1 MDIYGILAI
10 IGGLVLFLYG
20 ITTLGEGLKKVSG
33 GKMEDILQSLTS
45 NKWKGALLGMLVT
58 AVIQSSGATIVMVV
72 GFVNSEIMS
81 LGQAVGVILGANIG
95 TTITAWLL
103 SLTGI
108 QSDNIFLSLLKPANF
123 SPIVGLVGI
132 FLMMFCKKQKQ
143 KDVGGILTSFAVLLL
158 GMTAMSQGAAPL
170 ADNPEF
176 VGLLTAFSNPI
187 LGLLVGLIVTVIL
200 QSSSASI
207 GILQSLSLT
216 GVLPMGSA
224 IPVIMGEN
232 IGSAITGIIGA
243 IGATRNAIRASL
255 LQLFYCLIKTGVFMV
270 GFYSLNAF
278 FHFPIMEQT
287 ANPVMIAVF
296 HSVFN
301 IIAVLLM
308 LPASDVLVRLVQ
320 KALPIT
326 EKERA
331 VSERKRELQM
341 LDPRFITS
349 TSYAIDQCQKAT
361 VRMADYTQEA
371 LETAVDLVL
380 HYNEEG
386 AAKVDQ
392 LERTVDDYEDQ
403 LNSYLSSI
411 SGKTF
416 TAKDSHMFTLLM
428 HCIGDFERI
437 SDHALNVMQKAREMN
452 EKGEMFSPRAQ
463 EELQIFESALKD
475 IMERTVRA
483 FREDNLQIAA
493 TVEPLEEVIDGLNM
507 EIKRRHV
514 KRLRKGKCT
523 VETGMAL
530 EDIITD
536 YERIADHCNN
546 IAVHLSQRTEDG
558 FDTHEYLEHL
568 EHNARQDFR
577 TNVSL
582 FEAKYRLPG
591 LEETAASEPEET
603 PAENSEE
610 PKETVEPVLTPSEK
624 FKKKAKEKKE
634 EKKASKKDA
643 KKEVKKA
650 KKNKE

>member
-1 MDIYGILAI
+1 MDIYGILSI

-20 ITTLGEGLKKVSG
+20 ITTLGDGLKKVSG

-81 LGQAVGVILGANIG
+81 LSQAVGVILGANIG

-123 SPIVGLVGI
+123 SPIIGLVGI
-132 FLMMFCKKQKQ
+132 FMMMFCKKQRR

-158 GMTAMSQGAAPL
+158 GMTAMSSGAAPL

-176 VGLLTAFSNPI
+176 VGLLTAFSNPL
-187 LGLLVGLIVTVIL
+187 LGLLVGLVVTVIL

-255 LQLFYCLIKTGVFMV
+255 LQLFYCLIKTSVFMV
-270 GFYSLNAF
+270 CFYTLNAF
-278 FHFPIMEQT
+278 LHFPIMDQV
-287 ANPVMIAVF
+287 ADPVMIAVF

-301 IIAVLLM
+301 IIAVILM
-308 LPASDVLVRLVQ
+308 LPASDVLVHLVQ
-320 KALPIT
+320 KVLPVT
-326 EKERA
+326 EKEQA
-331 VSERKRELQM
+331 ASERKKELQI

-361 VRMADYTQEA
+361 FRMADYTKEA
-371 LETAVDLVL
+371 LETAVGLVL
-380 HYNEEG
+380 DYQEEG

-403 LNSYLSSI
+403 LNGYLSSI

-452 EKGEMFSPRAQ
+452 EKNEHFSPRAQ
-463 EELQIFESALKD
+463 EELQIFSAALTD
-475 IMERTVRA
+475 IMERTIRA
-483 FREDNLQIAA
+483 FCEDNQQIAA

-591 LEETAASEPEET
+591 LEEDTASTAAKQEST
-603 PAENSEE
+603 
-610 PKETVEPVLTPSEK
+610 EPVKKAEEKDLTAAEK
-624 FKKKAKEKKE
+624 LKKRAKEKKE
-634 EKKASKKDA
+634 EKKNAGKDGR
-643 KKEVKKA
+643 KS
-650 KKNKE
+650 KKNKG

>member
-33 GKMEDILQSLTS
+33 GKMEDILQTLTS

-81 LGQAVGVILGANIG
+81 LNQAVGVILGANIG

-123 SPIVGLVGI
+123 SPIIGLIGI
-132 FLMMFCKKQKQ
+132 FMMMFCKKQ
-143 KDVGGILTSFAVLLL
+143 KDVGGILTSFGVLLL
-158 GMTAMSQGAAPL
+158 GMTAMSEGAAPL

-187 LGLLVGLIVTVIL
+187 LGLLVGLVVTVIL

-270 GFYSLNAF
+270 VFYSLNAII
-278 FHFPIMEQT
+278 HFPIMQET

-308 LPASDVLVRLVQ
+308 LPASEFLVRLVE
-320 KALPIT
+320 KALPVT
-326 EKERA
+326 DKERA

-349 TSYAIDQCQKAT
+349 TSYAIEQCEKAT
-361 VRMADYTQEA
+361 FRMADYTKEA
-371 LETAVDLVL
+371 LSTAMGLVL
-380 HYNEEG
+380 NFNEEG

-437 SDHALNVMQKAREMN
+437 SDHALNVMQKAREMD
-452 EKGEMFSPRAQ
+452 EKGEHFSPRAQ
-463 EELQIFESALKD
+463 EELQIFEAALND

-483 FREDNLQIAA
+483 FCEDNTQIAA

-546 IAVHLSQRTEDG
+546 VAVHLSQRSEDG

-568 EHNARQDFR
+568 ENNARQDFR
-577 TNVSL
+577 THVSL

-591 LEETAASEPEET
+591 LEETASSEPEE
-603 PAENSEE
+603 ASEE
-610 PKETVEPVLTPSEK
+610 QRETAGPELTPSEK

-634 EKKASKKDA
+634 EKKASKKD
-643 KKEVKKA
+643 VKKT
-650 KKNKE
+650 KKK

>member
-81 LGQAVGVILGANIG
+81 LNQAVGVILGANIG

-108 QSDNIFLSLLKPANF
+108 QSSNIFLSLLKPANF

-132 FLMMFCKKQKQ
+132 FMMMFCKKQKQ

-308 LPASDVLVRLVQ
+308 LPASDVLVHLVQ
-320 KALPIT
+320 KALPVT
-326 EKERA
+326 DKERA

-463 EELQIFESALKD
+463 EELQIFEAALKD
-475 IMERTVRA
+475 ILERTVRA

-591 LEETAASEPEET
+591 LEEASAPEEEMKGQEASGQQAVQEAELTAA
-603 PAENSEE
+603 
-610 PKETVEPVLTPSEK
+610 EK
-624 FKKKAKEKKE
+624 FGKRVKEKKE
-634 EKKASKKDA
+634 EKKVSKKDT
-643 KKEVKKA
+643 KKDSKKT

>member
-1 MDIYGILAI
+1 MDIYGILSI

-20 ITTLGEGLKKVSG
+20 ITTLGDGLKKVSG

-81 LGQAVGVILGANIG
+81 LSQAVGVILGANIG

-123 SPIVGLVGI
+123 SPIIGLVGI
-132 FLMMFCKKQKQ
+132 FMMMFCKKQRR

-158 GMTAMSQGAAPL
+158 GMTAMSSGAAPL

-176 VGLLTAFSNPI
+176 VGLLTAFSNPL
-187 LGLLVGLIVTVIL
+187 LGLLVGLVVTVIL

-255 LQLFYCLIKTGVFMV
+255 LQLFYCLIKTSVFMV
-270 GFYSLNAF
+270 CFYTLNAF
-278 FHFPIMEQT
+278 LHFPIMDQV
-287 ANPVMIAVF
+287 ADPVMIAVF

-301 IIAVLLM
+301 IIAVILM
-308 LPASDVLVRLVQ
+308 LPASDVLVHLVQ
-320 KALPIT
+320 KVLPVT
-326 EKERA
+326 EKEQA
-331 VSERKRELQM
+331 ASERKKELQI

-361 VRMADYTQEA
+361 FRMADYTKEA
-371 LETAVDLVL
+371 LETAVGLVL
-380 HYNEEG
+380 DYQEEG

-403 LNSYLSSI
+403 LNGYLSSI

-452 EKGEMFSPRAQ
+452 EKNEHFSPRAQ
-463 EELQIFESALKD
+463 EELQIFSAALKD
-475 IMERTVRA
+475 IMERTIRA
-483 FREDNLQIAA
+483 FCEDNQQIAA

-591 LEETAASEPEET
+591 LEEDAVSSAAKQESI
-603 PAENSEE
+603 
-610 PKETVEPVLTPSEK
+610 EPVKKAEEKDLTATEK
-624 FKKKAKEKKE
+624 LKKRAKEKKA
-634 EKKASKKDA
+634 EKKNAGKDGR
-643 KKEVKKA
+643 KS
-650 KKNKE
+650 KKNKD

>member
-81 LGQAVGVILGANIG
+81 LNQAVGVILGANIG

-108 QSDNIFLSLLKPANF
+108 QSSNIFLSLLKPANF

-132 FLMMFCKKQKQ
+132 FMMMFCKKQKQ

-308 LPASDVLVRLVQ
+308 LPASDVLVHLVQ
-320 KALPIT
+320 KALPVT
-326 EKERA
+326 DKERA

-463 EELQIFESALKD
+463 EELQIFEAALKD
-475 IMERTVRA
+475 ILERTVRA

-591 LEETAASEPEET
+591 LEEASAPEEEMKGQETSGQQAVQEAELTAA
-603 PAENSEE
+603 
-610 PKETVEPVLTPSEK
+610 EK
-624 FKKKAKEKKE
+624 FGKRVKEKKE
-634 EKKASKKDA
+634 EKKVSKKDT
-643 KKEVKKA
+643 KKDSKKT

>member
-33 GKMEDILQSLTS
+33 GKMEDILQTLTS

-81 LGQAVGVILGANIG
+81 LNQAVGVILGANIG

-123 SPIVGLVGI
+123 SPIIGLIGI
-132 FLMMFCKKQKQ
+132 FMMMFCKKQKQ
-143 KDVGGILTSFAVLLL
+143 KDVGGILTSFGVLLL
-158 GMTAMSQGAAPL
+158 GMTAMSEGAAPL

-187 LGLLVGLIVTVIL
+187 LGLLVGLVVTVIL

-270 GFYSLNAF
+270 VFYSLNAII
-278 FHFPIMEQT
+278 HFPIMQET

-308 LPASDVLVRLVQ
+308 LPASEFLVRLVE
-320 KALPIT
+320 KALPVT
-326 EKERA
+326 DKERA

-349 TSYAIDQCQKAT
+349 TSYAIEQCEKAT
-361 VRMADYTQEA
+361 FRMADYTKEA
-371 LETAVDLVL
+371 LSTAMGLVL
-380 HYNEEG
+380 NFNEEG

-437 SDHALNVMQKAREMN
+437 SDHALNVMQKAREMD
-452 EKGEMFSPRAQ
+452 EKGERFSPRAQ
-463 EELQIFESALKD
+463 EELQIFEAALND

-483 FREDNLQIAA
+483 FCEDNTQIAA

-546 IAVHLSQRTEDG
+546 VAVHLSQRTEDG

-568 EHNARQDFR
+568 ENNARQDFR
-577 TNVSL
+577 THVSL

-591 LEETAASEPEET
+591 LEETAPEPET
-603 PAENSEE
+603 PDARTLSEAKTSPDTELTAAE
-610 PKETVEPVLTPSEK
+610 KL
-624 FKKKAKEKKE
+624 KKKAKEKKE
-634 EKKASKKDA
+634 EKKASKKD
-643 KKEVKKA
+643 VKKA
-650 KKNKE
+650 KKK

>member
-1 MDIYGILAI
+1 MDIYGILSI

-20 ITTLGEGLKKVSG
+20 ITTLGDGLKKVSG

-81 LGQAVGVILGANIG
+81 LSQAVGVILGANIG

-132 FLMMFCKKQKQ
+132 FMMMFCKKQRR

-158 GMTAMSQGAAPL
+158 GMTAMSSGAAPL

-176 VGLLTAFSNPI
+176 VGLLTAFSNPF
-187 LGLLVGLIVTVIL
+187 LGLLVGLVVTVIL

-255 LQLFYCLIKTGVFMV
+255 LQLFYCLIKTSVFMV
-270 GFYSLNAF
+270 CFYTLNAF
-278 FHFPIMEQT
+278 LHFPIMDQV
-287 ANPVMIAVF
+287 ADPVMIAVF

-301 IIAVLLM
+301 IIAVILM
-308 LPASDVLVRLVQ
+308 LPASDVLVHLVQ
-320 KALPIT
+320 KVLPVT
-326 EKERA
+326 EKEQA
-331 VSERKRELQM
+331 ASERKKELQI

-361 VRMADYTQEA
+361 FRMADYTKEA
-371 LETAVDLVL
+371 LETAVGLVL
-380 HYNEEG
+380 DYQEEG

-403 LNSYLSSI
+403 LNGYLSSI

-452 EKGEMFSPRAQ
+452 EKNEHFSPRAQ
-463 EELQIFESALKD
+463 EELQIFSAALKD
-475 IMERTVRA
+475 IMERTIRA
-483 FREDNLQIAA
+483 FCEDNQQIAA

-591 LEETAASEPEET
+591 LEEDAVSSAAKQEST
-603 PAENSEE
+603 
-610 PKETVEPVLTPSEK
+610 EPVKKAEEKDLTATEK
-624 FKKKAKEKKE
+624 LKKRAKEKKE
-634 EKKASKKDA
+634 EKKNAGKDGR
-643 KKEVKKA
+643 KN
-650 KKNKE
+650 KKNKD

>member
-1 MDIYGILAI
+1 MDIYGILSI

-20 ITTLGEGLKKVSG
+20 ITTLGDGLKKVSG

-81 LGQAVGVILGANIG
+81 LSQAVGVILGANIG

-132 FLMMFCKKQKQ
+132 FMMMFCKKQRR

-158 GMTAMSQGAAPL
+158 GMTAMSSGAAPL

-176 VGLLTAFSNPI
+176 VGLLTAFSNPF
-187 LGLLVGLIVTVIL
+187 LGLLVGLVVTVIL

-255 LQLFYCLIKTGVFMV
+255 LQLFYCLIKTSVFMV
-270 GFYSLNAF
+270 CFYTLNAF
-278 FHFPIMEQT
+278 LHFPIMDQV
-287 ANPVMIAVF
+287 ADPVMIAVF

-301 IIAVLLM
+301 IIAVILM
-308 LPASDVLVRLVQ
+308 LPASDVLVHLVQ
-320 KALPIT
+320 KVLPVT
-326 EKERA
+326 EKEQA
-331 VSERKRELQM
+331 ASERKKELQI

-361 VRMADYTQEA
+361 FRMADYTKEA

-380 HYNEEG
+380 DYQEEG

-403 LNSYLSSI
+403 LNGYLSSI

-452 EKGEMFSPRAQ
+452 EKNEHFSPRAQ
-463 EELQIFESALKD
+463 EELQIFSAALKD
-475 IMERTVRA
+475 IMERTIRA
-483 FREDNLQIAA
+483 FCEDNQQIAA

-591 LEETAASEPEET
+591 LEEDTASTAAKQEST
-603 PAENSEE
+603 
-610 PKETVEPVLTPSEK
+610 ETVKKAEEKDLTAAEK
-624 FKKKAKEKKE
+624 LKKRAKEKKE
-634 EKKASKKDA
+634 EKKNAGKDGR
-643 KKEVKKA
+643 KS
-650 KKNKE
+650 KKNKD

>member
-1 MDIYGILAI
+1 MDIYGILSI

-20 ITTLGEGLKKVSG
+20 ITTLGDGLKKVSG

-81 LGQAVGVILGANIG
+81 LSQAVGVILGANIG

-123 SPIVGLVGI
+123 SPIIGLVGI
-132 FLMMFCKKQKQ
+132 FMMMFCKKQRR

-158 GMTAMSQGAAPL
+158 GMTAMSSGAAPL

-176 VGLLTAFSNPI
+176 VGLLTAFSNPL
-187 LGLLVGLIVTVIL
+187 LGLLVGLVVTVIL

-255 LQLFYCLIKTGVFMV
+255 LQLFYCLIKTSVFMV
-270 GFYSLNAF
+270 CFYTLNAF
-278 FHFPIMEQT
+278 LHFPIMDQV
-287 ANPVMIAVF
+287 ADPVMIAVF

-301 IIAVLLM
+301 IIAVILM
-308 LPASDVLVRLVQ
+308 LPASDVLVHLVQ
-320 KALPIT
+320 KVLPVT
-326 EKERA
+326 EKEQA
-331 VSERKRELQM
+331 ASERKKELQI

-361 VRMADYTQEA
+361 FRMADYTKEA
-371 LETAVDLVL
+371 LETAVGLVL
-380 HYNEEG
+380 DYQEEG

-403 LNSYLSSI
+403 LNGYLSSI

-452 EKGEMFSPRAQ
+452 EKNEHFSPRAQ
-463 EELQIFESALKD
+463 EELQIFSAALTD
-475 IMERTVRA
+475 IMERTIRA
-483 FREDNLQIAA
+483 FCEDNQQIAA

-591 LEETAASEPEET
+591 LEEDTASTAAKQEST
-603 PAENSEE
+603 
-610 PKETVEPVLTPSEK
+610 EPVKKAEEKDLTAAEK
-624 FKKKAKEKKE
+624 LKKRAKEKKE
-634 EKKASKKDA
+634 EKKNADKDGR
-643 KKEVKKA
+643 KS
-650 KKNKE
+650 KKNKG

>member
-33 GKMEDILQSLTS
+33 GKMEGILQSLTS
-45 NKWKGALLGMLVT
+45 SKWKGALLGMLVT

-123 SPIVGLVGI
+123 SPIVGLIGI
-132 FLMMFCKKQKQ
+132 FTMMFCKKQ

-176 VGLLTAFSNPI
+176 VGLLTAFSNPF

-232 IGSAITGIIGA
+232 VGSAITGIIGA

-278 FHFPIMEQT
+278 FHFPIMEQN

-301 IIAVLLM
+301 IIAVLVM
-308 LPASDVLVRLVQ
+308 LPASDVLVHLVQ
-320 KALPIT
+320 KVLPVT
-326 EKERA
+326 DKEHA

-341 LDPRFITS
+341 LDPRFVTS

-371 LETAVDLVL
+371 LETAVNLVL
-380 HYNEEG
+380 YYNEEG

-416 TAKDSHMFTLLM
+416 TANDSHMFTLLM

-452 EKGEMFSPRAQ
+452 EKGEMFSQRAQ
-463 EELQIFESALKD
+463 EELQIFEAALKD
-475 IMERTVRA
+475 ILERTVRA
-483 FREDNLQIAA
+483 FREDNLQVAA

-514 KRLRKGKCT
+514 KRLRRGKCT

-546 IAVHLSQRTEDG
+546 IAVHLSKRTEDG

-591 LEETAASEPEET
+591 LEEAASPAPEKT
-603 PAENSEE
+603 PAENPGEQ
-610 PKETVEPVLTPSEK
+610 KKTADPVLTPSEK

-634 EKKASKKDA
+634 KEEKRASKKED
-643 KKEVKKA
+643 KKA
-650 KKNKE
+650 KRNNAIAP

>member
-1 MDIYGILAI
+1 MDIYGILSI

-20 ITTLGEGLKKVSG
+20 ITTLGDGLKKVSG

-81 LGQAVGVILGANIG
+81 LSQAVGVILGANIG

-132 FLMMFCKKQKQ
+132 FMMMFCKKQRR

-158 GMTAMSQGAAPL
+158 GMTAMSSGAAPL

-176 VGLLTAFSNPI
+176 VGLLTAFSNPF
-187 LGLLVGLIVTVIL
+187 LGLLVGLVVTVIL

-255 LQLFYCLIKTGVFMV
+255 LQLFYCLIKTSVFMV
-270 GFYSLNAF
+270 CFYTLNAF
-278 FHFPIMEQT
+278 LHFPIMDQV
-287 ANPVMIAVF
+287 ADPVMIAVF

-301 IIAVLLM
+301 IIAVVLM
-308 LPASDVLVRLVQ
+308 LPASDVLVHLVQ
-320 KALPIT
+320 KVLPVT
-326 EKERA
+326 EKEQA
-331 VSERKRELQM
+331 ASERKKELQI

-361 VRMADYTQEA
+361 FRMADYTKEA

-380 HYNEEG
+380 DYQEEG

-403 LNSYLSSI
+403 LNGYLSSI

-452 EKGEMFSPRAQ
+452 EKNEHFSPRAQ
-463 EELQIFESALKD
+463 EELQIFSAALKD
-475 IMERTVRA
+475 IMERTIRA
-483 FREDNLQIAA
+483 FCEDNQQIAA

-591 LEETAASEPEET
+591 LEEDTASTAAKQEST
-603 PAENSEE
+603 
-610 PKETVEPVLTPSEK
+610 ETVKKAEEKDLTAAEK
-624 FKKKAKEKKE
+624 LKKRAKEKKE
-634 EKKASKKDA
+634 EKKNAGKDGR
-643 KKEVKKA
+643 KS
-650 KKNKE
+650 KKNKD

>member
-81 LGQAVGVILGANIG
+81 LNQAVGVILGANIG

-108 QSDNIFLSLLKPANF
+108 QSSNIFLSLLKPANF

-132 FLMMFCKKQKQ
+132 FMMMFCKKQKQ

-308 LPASDVLVRLVQ
+308 LPASDVLVHLVQ
-320 KALPIT
+320 KALPVT
-326 EKERA
+326 DKERA

-463 EELQIFESALKD
+463 EELQIFEAALKD
-475 IMERTVRA
+475 ILERTVRA

-591 LEETAASEPEET
+591 LEETSAPEE
-603 PAENSEE
+603 EM
-610 PKETVEPVLTPSEK
+610 KGQETSGQQAVQEVELTAAEK
-624 FKKKAKEKKE
+624 FGKRVKEKKE
-634 EKKASKKDA
+634 EKKVSKKDT
-643 KKEVKKA
+643 KKDSKKT

>member
-1 MDIYGILAI
+1 MDIYGILSI

-20 ITTLGEGLKKVSG
+20 ITTLGDGLKKVSG

-81 LGQAVGVILGANIG
+81 LSQAVGVILGANIG

-123 SPIVGLVGI
+123 SPIIGLVGI
-132 FLMMFCKKQKQ
+132 FMMMFCKKQRR

-158 GMTAMSQGAAPL
+158 GMTAMSSGAAPL

-176 VGLLTAFSNPI
+176 VGLLTAFSNPL
-187 LGLLVGLIVTVIL
+187 LGLLVGLVVTVIL

-255 LQLFYCLIKTGVFMV
+255 LQLFYCLIKTSVFMV
-270 GFYSLNAF
+270 CFYTLNAF
-278 FHFPIMEQT
+278 LHFPIMDQV
-287 ANPVMIAVF
+287 ADPVMIAVF

-301 IIAVLLM
+301 IIAVILM
-308 LPASDVLVRLVQ
+308 LPASDVLVHLVQ
-320 KALPIT
+320 KVLPVT
-326 EKERA
+326 EKEQA
-331 VSERKRELQM
+331 ASERKKELQI

-361 VRMADYTQEA
+361 FRMADYTKEA

-380 HYNEEG
+380 DYQEEG

-403 LNSYLSSI
+403 LNGYLSSI

-452 EKGEMFSPRAQ
+452 EKNEHFSPRAQ
-463 EELQIFESALKD
+463 EELQIFSAALKD
-475 IMERTVRA
+475 IMERTIRA
-483 FREDNLQIAA
+483 FCEDNQQIAA

-591 LEETAASEPEET
+591 LEEDAVSSAAKQESTEPVKKAEEKDLTAA
-603 PAENSEE
+603 
-610 PKETVEPVLTPSEK
+610 EK
-624 FKKKAKEKKE
+624 LKKRAKEKKE
-634 EKKASKKDA
+634 EKKNAGKDGR
-643 KKEVKKA
+643 KS
-650 KKNKE
+650 KKNKD